1 MPYADPPPTA
11 QEVAERA
18 GLSRT
23 FVLILLV
30 EVATLVA
37 LFIFGRHFAQP

>member
-1 MPYADPPPTA
+1 MLPTDLPPSA

-23 FVLILLV
+23 FVLIVLV
-30 EVATLVA
+30 EIATLVA
-37 LFIFGRHFAQP
+37 LFVFGRHFAQP